1 MSGLELSGD
10 GDSSDGEW
18 NFQPVPCERRGSL
31 ASATSATSASSAHGS
46 ATHSAGTALAPSP
59 VKHKIEVVPQV
70 ARLVAQMRITNPEV
84 LRVTRAHQAFENCA
98 SAFRAEERS
107 LHHKSWKSER
117 ISRFWSHSWHGNA
130 WAKVATLLVL
140 YNGLASV
147 LLGTC
152 AALVMMCLFSFRLL
166 PGFSRGVENA
176 EEFLWSTWSVATG
189 LVVSVTVF
197 ILWKPRQLVFFD
209 RVCISE
215 DPALKTAAIFSLAGM
230 LKNSNEMLVLW
241 DPTWSDRLWCLF
253 ELAAFLKCKKT
264 DKEKVLIVRPTFV
277 GPCSIAVFL
286 TVCAAMLGLTTL
298 PMPLGKG
305 LVVLIPL
312 LGLLIFGSLG
322 GFFAVMAFRA
332 YFHSVQLLEEKL
344 LSKSFDSVRSS
355 CCDMGHVGANGRP
368 IVCDREVVE
377 QCVTM
382 WFGSIQAFEESIRSE
397 LLDVVTTELR
407 QGVFTKGWAL
417 QVSTPILWALMDIA
431 ASQFS
436 FGEWENAVE
445 NSVLGLLLW
454 LICAPMLV
462 DALILLTRRFCNTAT
477 GCGGPIFSDSLL
489 KLAVMLV
496 MILIC
501 GLMCAIY
508 LTVRVCFNS
517 STGLIRA
524 IAASGAFFSLYA
536 VANATKNIYAICT
549 RPARA

>member
-1 MSGLELSGD
+1 MSGLELGDD

-18 NFQPVPCERRGSL
+18 NFQPVPRERRGSV
-31 ASATSATSASSAHGS
+31 ASSATSASSAQSS
-46 ATHSAGTALAPSP
+46 ASAATALAAPSP
-59 VKHKIEVVPQV
+59 VEHKIEVVPQV

-98 SAFRAEERS
+98 TAFRAERS

-117 ISRFWSHSWHGNA
+117 ISRFWSHSWHGSA

-166 PGFSRGVENA
+166 PGFSRAVPGA
-176 EEFLWSTWSVATG
+176 EDHLWSTWSVATG
-189 LVVSVTVF
+189 LVVSVAVF

-209 RVCISE
+209 RLCISE
-215 DPALKTAAIFSLAGM
+215 DPALKASAIFSLAGM

-241 DPTWSDRLWCLF
+241 DPSWSDRLWCLF
-253 ELAAFLKCKKT
+253 ELAAFLKCKKADT
-264 DKEKVLIVRPTFV
+264 EKKLLIVRPTFV

-286 TVCAAMLGLTTL
+286 TVCAAMLGVTTL
-298 PMPLGKG
+298 PMPLEKG

-312 LGLLIFGSLG
+312 LGLLVFGTLG

-332 YFHSVQLLEEKL
+332 YFRSVQLLEKKL
-344 LSKSFDSVRSS
+344 LSRSFDTVRSS
-355 CCDMGHVGANGRP
+355 CCDMDHVGADGRP
-368 IVCDREVVE
+368 IICDREVVE

-397 LLDVVTTELR
+397 LLEVVTTELR

-417 QVSTPILWALMDIA
+417 QVSTPILWALMDIV

-436 FGEWENAVE
+436 FGQWENAVE

-477 GCGGPIFSDSLL
+477 GCGGPTFSDSLL
-489 KLAVMLV
+489 KLAVLLV

-508 LTVRVCFNS
+508 LAVRVCFNS

-524 IAASGAFFSLYA
+524 IAASGAFLSLYA
-536 VANATKNIYAICT
+536 ATIATKSIYAMCT
-549 RPARA
+549 HPARA